1 MSKIA
6 IIAALPGELK
16 PLVRG
21 WQQRG
26 KNLWAGRI
34 ADHEAVAIA
43 GGIGAA
49 AAQRA
54 AERAFAEGSPSVLV
68 SYGWAGA
75 LTCAVKPPDACVI
88 SEIVDAATGEKF
100 TTASADGFRLITLD
114 RVARYEEKRAL
125 AQKHQAVLV
134 DMEAAAVARMAAARG
149 IPFYCFKGISDGYL
163 DRLPDFSRFIS
174 GSGELRMPAFL
185 AYVAVRPQYWASLWR
200 LGANSSAAANGLA
213 DLVREH
219 LPQGVAGTHISRD
232 IAARDMGHP
241 DSY

>member
-26 KNLWAGRI
+26 KNLWAGRVG
-34 ADHEAVAIA
+34 DHEAVAIA

-54 AERAFAEGSPSVLV
+54 VERAVAEGNPGALV
-68 SYGWAGA
+68 SFGWAGA

-100 TTASADGFRLITLD
+100 TTASADGFRLITLN
-114 RVARYEEKRAL
+114 RVARYDEKRAL
-125 AQKHQAVLV
+125 AQRYQAVLV
-134 DMEAAAVARMAAARG
+134 DMEAAAVARMAVARG

-163 DRLPDFSRFIS
+163 DRLPDFSRFINS
-174 GSGELRMPAFL
+174 SGELRMPAFL
-185 AYVAVRPQYWASLWR
+185 SYVALRPQYWASLRR
-200 LGANSSAAANGLA
+200 LGANSSAAASAVA
-213 DLVREH
+213 DLMKEN
-219 LPQGVAGTHISRD
+219 LKQSLSR
-232 IAARDMGHP
+232 IAVD
-241 DSY
+241 

>member
-6 IIAALPGELK
+6 IIAALSGELK

-26 KNLWAGRI
+26 KNLWARQIG
-34 ADHEAVAIA
+34 DHEAIAIA

-49 AAQRA
+49 AARRA
-54 AERAFAEGSPSVLV
+54 VERAFAEGNPGALISF
-68 SYGWAGA
+68 GWAGA

-88 SEIVDAATGEKF
+88 SEIVDDTSGERFK
-100 TTASADGFRLITLD
+100 TASTDGFRLITLD
-114 RVARYEEKRAL
+114 RVARYDEKRAL

-134 DMEAAAVARMAAARG
+134 DMEAAAVARMAIERG

-185 AYVAVRPQYWASLWR
+185 FYVALRPQYWASLWR
-200 LGANSSAAANGLA
+200 LGANSSAAAIGLA
-213 DLVREH
+213 DLATAT
-219 LPQGVAGTHISRD
+219 LKQL
-232 IAARDMGHP
+232 
-241 DSY
+241 

>member
-26 KNLWAGRI
+26 KNLWAGRVG
-34 ADHEAVAIA
+34 DHEAVAIA

-49 AAQRA
+49 AA
-54 AERAFAEGSPSVLV
+54 ERAIERVFAEMNPDVLV

-88 SEIVDAATGEKF
+88 SEVVDDASGEHF
-100 TTASADGFRLITLD
+100 ATASADGFRLITLD
-114 RVARYEEKRAL
+114 RVARYDEKRAL
-125 AQKHQAVLV
+125 ATRHQAVLV
-134 DMEAAAVARMAAARG
+134 DMEAAAVARAAAERK
-149 IPFYCFKGISDGYL
+149 IPFYCFKAVSDGYL

-174 GSGELRMPAFL
+174 SDGELRMAAL
-185 AYVAVRPQYWASLWR
+185 LRYVAVRPQYWAALRR
-200 LGANSSAAANGLA
+200 LGKNSEAGASALVSMAREGLKEC
-213 DLVREH
+213 L
-219 LPQGVAGTHISRD
+219 
-232 IAARDMGHP
+232 
-241 DSY
+241 

>member
-1 MSKIA
+1 MNTIA
-6 IIAALPGELK
+6 IVAALPGELK

-26 KNLWAGRI
+26 KNLWAGWI
-34 ADHEAVAIA
+34 GDHEAIAIA

-49 AAQRA
+49 AAQCA
-54 AERAFAEGSPSVLV
+54 VERAFAEGTPSVLV

-88 SEIVDAATGEKF
+88 SEIVDAATGKRF
-100 TTASADGFRLITLD
+100 TTASTDGFHLITLD

-125 AQKHQAVLV
+125 ATKHQAVLV
-134 DMEAAAVARMAAARG
+134 DMEAAAVARMAASRG

-163 DRLPDFSRFIS
+163 DRLPDFGRFIS

-185 AYVAVRPQYWASLWR
+185 AYVAVRPQYWASLRR
-200 LGANSSAAANGLA
+200 LGANSSAAANATASLM
-213 DLVREH
+213 REH
-219 LPQGVAGTHISRD
+219 LTQSLSG
-232 IAARDMGHP
+232 IAVD
-241 DSY
+241 

>member
-1 MSKIA
+1 MNTIA

-16 PLVRG
+16 PLARG

-34 ADHEAVAIA
+34 GDHEAVAIA

-54 AERAFAEGSPSVLV
+54 VERAFAEGNPSALV

-88 SEIVDAATGEKF
+88 SEIVDAATGERF
-100 TTASADGFRLITLD
+100 TTASTDGFRLITLD
-114 RVARYEEKRAL
+114 RVVRYDEKRAL

-134 DMEAAAVARMAAARG
+134 DMEAAAVARMAVARG

-174 GSGELRMPAFL
+174 GSGEMRMPAFL
-185 AYVAVRPQYWASLWR
+185 TYVTLRPRYWGSLRR
-200 LGANSSAAANGLA
+200 LGVNSSAAASAVA
-213 DLVREH
+213 DLATATLNGFDRI
-219 LPQGVAGTHISRD
+219 PPFA
-232 IAARDMGHP
+232 
-241 DSY
+241 